1 MKRHKI
7 LITRANRINMKSK
20 KGNHYSHPEILKG
33 SLGIP
38 RGPKQKEF
46 KKSATVLQKVCH

>member
-46 KKSATVLQKVCH
+46 KKSATILQKVCH